1 MTGDRDKAAEVTQ
14 DVFVWLI
21 HHPGEFDPDRGEL
34 PAFLGGVARKL
45 LLRERRDERRWLP
58 LEAVRP
64 SVPPA
69 DDTLD
74 AATLRKAIAALPARY
89 REVIVLCDL
98 QGRSYEEAATVLC
111 CAVGTVRSR
120 LHRGRELLGRKMLPG
135 REMER
140 CCS

>member
-1 MTGDRDKAAEVTQ
+1 MDSDRQLMRRFREGDREAFTELYRAHQAAIFRFAFYMTGDRDKAAEVTQ

-69 DDTLD
+69 DDT
-74 AATLRKAIAALPARY
+74 
-89 REVIVLCDL
+89 
-98 QGRSYEEAATVLC
+98 
-111 CAVGTVRSR
+111 
-120 LHRGRELLGRKMLPG
+120 
-135 REMER
+135 
-140 CCS
+140 

>member
-1 MTGDRDKAAEVTQ
+1 LEV
-14 DVFVWLI
+14 
-21 HHPGEFDPDRGEL
+21 
-34 PAFLGGVARKL
+34 
-45 LLRERRDERRWLP
+45 
-58 LEAVRP
+58 VRP

-74 AATLRKAIAALPARY
+74 TASLRKAIAALPARY
-89 REVIVLCDL
+89 REAIVLCNL
-98 QGRSYEEAATVLC
+98 QGRSYEEAAAVLG